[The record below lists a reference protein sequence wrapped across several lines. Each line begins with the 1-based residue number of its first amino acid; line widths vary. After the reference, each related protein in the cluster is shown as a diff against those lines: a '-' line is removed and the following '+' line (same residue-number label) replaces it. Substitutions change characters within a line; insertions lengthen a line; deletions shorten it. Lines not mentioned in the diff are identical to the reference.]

1 MKKLI
6 FSFFCFTLFFTVKNV
21 YAFDSSNY
29 RDRGLCGNFEVAGFH
44 SDGYIDTVEC
54 FDSLNEA
61 QEFMRNNGADDLAIL
76 TWTSHGTKIIDANL
90 ALLDLTVNPEQLT
103 YYYETDECN
112 TRKYTYTANGPY
124 YGDVDGGFLGAGYS
138 DTYGVWTAHVR
149 LANFTGWIKDET
161 YEIVPITW
169 VKSSSNY
176 TINSESIRHNYV
188 YRIQDDYRSAGS
200 SVIGPKPEMLDEG
213 TYYSFDGHYFYTSLK
228 DMMKD
233 YKNNTYEHAY
243 NYNNVYYNYY
253 MYLSNHTKTTYS
265 SVNIDEYIRNNL
277 GYYHDIYG
285 DDVSENASR
294 LYGSGTFFYY
304 AQEKYGVN
312 ALMSLGLSRNETGN
326 GRSYLA
332 IMKNNGFGLNA
343 VDSDPINGASWYASY
358 ADSILGYAS
367 HWATYGFN
375 HPRDWRYFGP
385 QFGDKWVG
393 MNVKYASAAYWSE
406 AMAANYY
413 FIDRAFGLQD
423 YNYYQLGV
431 VKYRTD
437 AYNEPSTSSRWMY
450 EYPEAEDAVVI
461 LGEETRNGEKWYKV
475 QSDLNFDSNYNE
487 IYEGGNY
494 NWNAVVYVKADAIK
508 LINKAKNGYKS
519 SNDITEYP
527 NKNYEYNL
535 YIEDGRVKPRVGQS
549 TKETDYYYDSSLTS
563 KTEAK
568 LKKDRYV
575 VIYAQ
580 ATLNGNPVAY
590 LVTNNYFYDQ
600 KEWVSADSI
609 KQVDITLGKITVNT
623 DYNAYSWVN
632 YNMEDQEYSIIGGLH
647 TWTYVPILDST
658 QVGDDTWYTV
668 PVDLSSDDHIYG
680 YTLARYSDFIWFDLT
695 TPVSENIA
703 PVINADN
710 IEIWVD
716 DNFDPKE
723 GVTASDSE
731 DGDLTSSISITN
743 NTVDTTK
750 PGTYE
755 VTYEV
760 ADSKNKKTTKTIK
773 VIVKENEAPII
784 NAEDKTITVNT
795 NFNPKDNVTA
805 EDKEDGD
812 LTNSIEV
819 KSNNVQINKVGTYKV
834 VYEVKDSREKTTTK
848 EITVEVVSNREPIIN
863 AENKQVLLNSEFD
876 PKEGVTAQ
884 DPEDGDL
891 TSSIT
896 VTKNTVN
903 TSTKGSYEVTYK
915 VTDSSNNTV
924 EKTITVEVVDYQEKD
939 AEFYLDELVWNNT
952 TKKFDIKGYYIIQ
965 NIDNIDKSY
974 KILAINKSNNKESY
988 IDISKWTDDIPYD
1001 IGVEN
1006 GYNYSDSWFKSE
1018 IDFSSLENGDYN
1030 LYILAYSKNYYSK
1043 VLLNNIFSSTITRR
1057 AQDSN
1062 KGYTLKVQLKSRTK
1076 EIELYVRDSVYSIGT
1091 TPTNRNL
1098 TNGYEDV
1105 SFNDNNLYLLGYSYD
1120 TGGVY
1125 DKKEEVIHRLIIEN
1139 QLTYEQTVFD
1149 LDNVE
1154 GAFKIETADGKD
1166 KTYAWYEK
1174 EIDISSLEKGN
1185 YALYIYTKTS
1195 NAENY
1200 DELPDTLKMINIQKT
1215 ISNKKYTIKYNRDR
1229 KNRIEITVE

>member
-29 RDRGLCGNFEVAGFH
+29 RDRDLCGNFEVAGFH

-54 FDSLNEA
+54 FDSFNEA

-563 KTEAK
+563 KTGAK

-703 PVINADN
+703 PVINAEN

-716 DNFDPKE
+716 DNFDPNE
-723 GVTASDSE
+723 GVTAQDSE

-819 KSNNVQINKVGTYKV
+819 KSNNVQINKAGTYKV

-915 VTDSSNNTV
+915 VTDSSSNTV
-924 EKTITVEVVDYQEKD
+924 EKTITVEVLDYQEED
-939 AEFYLDELVWNNT
+939 GEFSLEELNWVNNHFEMSGYLIIFNQDNNDKEYALVL
-952 TKKFDIKGYYIIQ
+952 
-965 NIDNIDKSY
+965 IDKNDETKTYVKELDSWKENTPYNLGSVNGKSY
-974 KILAINKSNNKESY
+974 TN
-988 IDISKWTDDIPYD
+988 
-1001 IGVEN
+1001 
-1006 GYNYSDSWFKSE
+1006 SWFKGSL
-1018 IDFSSLENGDYN
+1018 DFSDVPNGDYDLYMMATTDCYVTMQLVDN
-1030 LYILAYSKNYYSK
+1030 FFNQPITKRANDDNHGYNFKVLSDLATQQMELQIRNKLYTTSEAPTFRTMVNEFEELKFQNDKLYIQGFSYNYKGTY
-1043 VLLNNIFSSTITRR
+1043 NNAESITRKIIFENTSTYEQIVLDLG
-1057 AQDSN
+1057 ATN
-1062 KGYTLKVQLKSRTK
+1062 GPYTLKTKDNEDKS
-1076 EIELYVRDSVYSIGT
+1076 
-1091 TPTNRNL
+1091 
-1098 TNGYEDV
+1098 
-1105 SFNDNNLYLLGYSYD
+1105 F
-1120 TGGVY
+1120 
-1125 DKKEEVIHRLIIEN
+1125 
-1139 QLTYEQTVFD
+1139 
-1149 LDNVE
+1149 
-1154 GAFKIETADGKD
+1154 
-1166 KTYAWYEK
+1166 AWYEK
-1174 EIDISSLEKGN
+1174 ELDLSELTPGTYSI
-1185 YALYIYTKTS
+1185 YVYTKTT
-1195 NAENY
+1195 NAEDY
-1200 DELPDTLKMINIQKT
+1200 GELTDMFKT
-1215 ISNKKYTIKYNRDR
+1215 ASGTFTNNNKTYKISVNLERLNRV
-1229 KNRIEITVE
+1229 EITVE